1 MSNGGCWFLDR
12 VASKGLLEKVTSKQ
26 RRSAPARRRWEE
38 QEACVLQH
46 REGRR
51 ARTGLEKQ
59 LVSTIPGVAGHLK
72 ETEC

>member
-1 MSNGGCWFLDR
+1 MGCGDYLRRMVKKDHF
-12 VASKGLLEKVTSKQ
+12 EKVTSKQ